1 MHHQRLPRSYML
13 TCQHPPRVNCGGTAR
28 PVGRTCGCLRKG
40 LLRIGYYVEGSPASD
55 ALCQSAMEEIISGDP
70 HAGELCE
77 KFRQLDAAG
86 GSHCIRSEPYAP
98 PSREAWMSEIVD
110 SLPFEVD
117 LRYPYKRHDH
127 INILEAQSRLSIV
140 KMISRSR
147 HALSAPLD
155 RAGFTCQH
163 RVFFKRQ
170 IIFATP

>member
-1 MHHQRLPRSYML
+1 MPLSPKETS
-13 TCQHPPRVNCGGTAR
+13 AD
-28 PVGRTCGCLRKG
+28 G
-40 LLRIGYYVEGSPASD
+40 LYVDGSPASD
-55 ALCQSAMEEIISGDP
+55 ALCYSVVEAIISGDP
-70 HAGELCE
+70 RAGEFCE
-77 KFRQLDAAG
+77 KFCQLDAAG
-86 GSHCIRSEPYAP
+86 GSHRIRSDPYAP
-98 PSREAWMSEIVD
+98 PSREAWVSELVD
-110 SLPFEVD
+110 SLPFELD
-117 LRYPYKRHDH
+117 LCYPYKRHDH